1 MCPGKAFLLCMAL
14 SSANA
19 LGEGS
24 HANPIRKVV
33 TMLQMMQKK
42 VEAEGKKAKEL
53 YDKFACYCETS
64 ESALDKSIGG
74 AEETIPQLES
84 SIKEGTEQK
93 TQLEDAL
100 VGHKSVRASAEEA
113 IAKATA
119 MREKDAKAFAKE
131 SSESKANLD
140 AISKAIPAIEKGLG
154 GFLQTNA
161 ASVLKQLTLNA
172 DLDSSDREA
181 LAAFLST
188 GNGNGDAED
197 APGTGEIL
205 GILKQMKEEM
215 EKDLAELISEE
226 ETAISQFNGLIAAKQ
241 KEIAAATKAIEEKT
255 GRVGE
260 ISVELA
266 TAKNDLEDTEE
277 QLAEDE
283 KMLIELKKT
292 CALKK
297 KEEEARQKLMA
308 QELVALSDT
317 IKMLNDD
324 DALDLFKKT
333 LPSSAASFMQ
343 LDVTSAEVRSQA
355 VEVLRNGRRKHSLHL
370 DFIELALRGKQTGFE
385 KVIKM
390 IDDMVILLGKEQE
403 DDDKKKEFCTAEF
416 DKTED
421 KQKVLT
427 KSISDVEKEIAE
439 QEDVLGSLTEEI
451 AALKK
456 GIAELDVSVAVA
468 TEQRKQEN
476 EEFTTQLAANN
487 AAKQLI
493 EMAKNRMQKF
503 YNPKL
508 YKPPPKRELSEE
520 DRITLNM
527 GGTLAPT
534 EPPGGIAGTGI
545 TALDQEAS
553 FVQLKAHSA
562 PEDFPAPTALLQ
574 GDSRKEDA
582 GGVLAMMDL
591 LINDLSKDI
600 LEMEMEE
607 KDSQEDYEA
616 TMADAAEKRKTDAK
630 AITEKE
636 GAKAELD
643 AEHQAA
649 KDAKKADD
657 TELIQTN
664 AYMADLH
671 EDCDWL
677 MENYDSRKEARANE
691 VDAMKKAKDVLNGAD
706 YSFLQTIM
714 TAKRQRQKS
723 RK

>member
-1 MCPGKAFLLCMAL
+1 
-14 SSANA
+14 
-19 LGEGS
+19 
-24 HANPIRKVV
+24 
-33 TMLQMMQKK
+33 
-42 VEAEGKKAKEL
+42 
-53 YDKFACYCETS
+53 
-64 ESALDKSIGG
+64 
-74 AEETIPQLES
+74 
-84 SIKEGTEQK
+84 
-93 TQLEDAL
+93 
-100 VGHKSVRASAEEA
+100 
-113 IAKATA
+113 
-119 MREKDAKAFAKE
+119 
-131 SSESKANLD
+131 
-140 AISKAIPAIEKGLG
+140 
-154 GFLQTNA
+154 
-161 ASVLKQLTLNA
+161 LKQLTLNA

>member
-1 MCPGKAFLLCMAL
+1 M
-14 SSANA
+14 
-19 LGEGS
+19 
-24 HANPIRKVV
+24 
-33 TMLQMMQKK
+33 
-42 VEAEGKKAKEL
+42 
-53 YDKFACYCETS
+53 
-64 ESALDKSIGG
+64 
-74 AEETIPQLES
+74 
-84 SIKEGTEQK
+84 
-93 TQLEDAL
+93 
-100 VGHKSVRASAEEA
+100 
-113 IAKATA
+113 
-119 MREKDAKAFAKE
+119 
-131 SSESKANLD
+131 
-140 AISKAIPAIEKGLG
+140 
-154 GFLQTNA
+154 
-161 ASVLKQLTLNA
+161 
-172 DLDSSDREA
+172 
-181 LAAFLST
+181 
-188 GNGNGDAED
+188 
-197 APGTGEIL
+197 
-205 GILKQMKEEM
+205 
-215 EKDLAELISEE
+215 
-226 ETAISQFNGLIAAKQ
+226 
-241 KEIAAATKAIEEKT
+241 
-255 GRVGE
+255 
-260 ISVELA
+260 
-266 TAKNDLEDTEE
+266 
-277 QLAEDE
+277 
-283 KMLIELKKT
+283 
-292 CALKK
+292 
-297 KEEEARQKLMA
+297 
-308 QELVALSDT
+308 
-317 IKMLNDD
+317 
-324 DALDLFKKT
+324 
-333 LPSSAASFMQ
+333 
-343 LDVTSAEVRSQA
+343 
-355 VEVLRNGRRKHSLHL
+355 
-370 DFIELALRGKQTGFE
+370 
-385 KVIKM
+385 
-390 IDDMVILLGKEQE
+390 ILLGKEQE

-476 EEFTTQLAANN
+476 EEFSTQLAANN

-616 TMADAAEKRKTDAK
+616 TMADAAEKRKTDSK

-714 TAKRQRQKS
+714 TAKRLPTSHDGARSPFLLKICTDS
-723 RK
+723 SKCFSDFKRISTHSGGPDVWWLDVFGYVRMHSDVFGCVLSPFCFGFLATFSETLCIGNFLNFWMHANALRFA